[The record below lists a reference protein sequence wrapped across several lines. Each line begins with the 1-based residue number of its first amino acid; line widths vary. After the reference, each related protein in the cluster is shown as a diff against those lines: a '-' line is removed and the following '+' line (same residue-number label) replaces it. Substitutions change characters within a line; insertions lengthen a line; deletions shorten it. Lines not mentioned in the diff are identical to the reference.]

1 VIQIIEECALNA
13 WPSHH
18 QILYDG
24 WILRFTN
31 GYTQRANSVNPVYNG
46 TQAVDQKIQRC
57 IQIYLKKNLRPIFRI
72 TPLAQPQNLDEILA
86 GLGFYQ
92 KSLTSV
98 QTLNL
103 DSLRP
108 QENHTFHFWSEF
120 STEWLEHFTRLKGS
134 APAQAGAPAQT
145 ETHQTI
151 LSNILP
157 EKCFAILSN
166 LNQVVTCGLGVLEG
180 EHVGLFDIIT
190 AQSQRRK
197 GLGQKLV
204 LNILHWAKENGA
216 KQAYLQVETNNEPA
230 LNLYAK
236 LGFEEVYR
244 YWYRV
249 KE

>member
-1 VIQIIEECALNA
+1 MIQTIEECALNA
-13 WPSHH
+13 WPSHQ

-31 GYTQRANSVNPVYNG
+31 GYTQRANSVNPVYSG

-57 IQIYLKKNLRPIFRI
+57 IQIYRQKNLRPIFRI
-72 TPLAQPQNLDEILA
+72 TPLVQPQNLDEILA

-103 DSLRP
+103 NSLRP
-108 QENHTFHFWSEF
+108 QENHTFHFWPEF
-120 STEWLEHFTRLKGS
+120 STEWLAHFTHLKGS
-134 APAQAGAPAQT
+134 APAQA

-166 LNQVVTCGLGVLEG
+166 LNQVVACGLAVLEG
-180 EHVGLFDIIT
+180 EYAGLFDIIT

-197 GLGQKLV
+197 GLGHELV

-216 KQAYLQVETNNEPA
+216 KKAYLQVETDNKPA

-249 KE
+249 KK